1 MSEALYTTR
10 STVAKI
16 DGLHRR
22 ATLEDGTALEMG
34 VHGPIKAHYG
44 LSTRSPTYRFRLTT
58 WSQPQPADYSG
69 LSTAHWRCAGFR

>member
-1 MSEALYTTR
+1 MSEPLYTTR

-34 VHGPIKAHYG
+34 VHGPIKAPYG
-44 LSTRSPTYRFRLTT
+44 LASPPDL
-58 WSQPQPADYSG
+58 PLPVDY
-69 LSTAHWRCAGFR
+69 LVAAAAG

>member
-22 ATLEDGTALEMG
+22 ATQPPSRWACMG
-34 VHGPIKAHYG
+34 RSRPTTD
-44 LSTRSPTYRFRLTT
+44 STRSPTYRFRLTT

-69 LSTAHWRCAGFR
+69 LSTAHWKCAGFR